1 MKVGIE
7 LICSNCGAHLE
18 KDDKFCVNCGQSV
31 FDNPK
36 TKTEHNFNSQ
46 DRQCPKCHKVVNVDD
61 KFCINCGHSLQQTL
75 SNLNDNIASHTYSN
89 TKPEIENETADHIR
103 LTEEAKHLFNNTTKS
118 IGRLAGNDESLKLN
132 VRDMFSEVFKSH
144 TKDEADDVF
153 IAGTKRT
160 TPHINEVSEEW
171 GRPWVFS
178 RVFLALGI
186 TFLALWI
193 LTNIFGNANAI
204 PGMIFIGALLVPIS
218 GLIFFFESNAFKN
231 ISIFDVMRMFF
242 IGGVLSLI
250 STMILYQFVTFSTE
264 SQYYGIMTI
273 TDAFIVGFV
282 EELGKATVVILFI
295 NYLKTNKILNG
306 LLIGAAVGAGFA
318 VFESAGYIFRFGFNL
333 FDGVNNITEI
343 TIQRGWTALG
353 SHLVWAAIVG
363 AAAVIVKEKKH
374 FEWANIID
382 KRFIFFF
389 FVAVTLHG
397 IWDTE
402 ITLLSSG
409 YLKYILLIMIAW
421 LFIFILMKAG
431 LTQVNQLRDEYN
443 RLEER

>member
-1 MKVGIE
+1 MFALV
-7 LICSNCGAHLE
+7 
-18 KDDKFCVNCGQSV
+18 
-31 FDNPK
+31 
-36 TKTEHNFNSQ
+36 
-46 DRQCPKCHKVVNVDD
+46 
-61 KFCINCGHSLQQTL
+61 LQT
-75 SNLNDNIASHTYSN
+75 
-89 TKPEIENETADHIR
+89 
-103 LTEEAKHLFNNTTKS
+103 
-118 IGRLAGNDESLKLN
+118 
-132 VRDMFSEVFKSH
+132 
-144 TKDEADDVF
+144 
-153 IAGTKRT
+153 
-160 TPHINEVSEEW
+160 HINEVSEEW

-193 LTNIFGNANAI
+193 LTNIFDNANAI

-333 FDGVNNITEI
+333 FDGANNITEI

-363 AAAVIVKEKKH
+363 AAAVIVKETKH

>member
-1 MKVGIE
+1 M
-7 LICSNCGAHLE
+7 ICSNCGAHLE

-75 SNLNDNIASHTYSN
+75 SNSNDNIASHTYSN

-132 VRDMFSEVFKSH
+132 LRDMFSEVFKSH

-153 IAGTKRT
+153 
-160 TPHINEVSEEW
+160 
-171 GRPWVFS
+171 
-178 RVFLALGI
+178 LALGI

-193 LTNIFGNANAI
+193 LTNIFDNANAI

-333 FDGVNNITEI
+333 FDGANNITEI

-363 AAAVIVKEKKH
+363 AAAVIVKETKH

>member
-1 MKVGIE
+1 MKVGIK

-75 SNLNDNIASHTYSN
+75 SNSNDNIASHTYSN

-132 VRDMFSEVFKSH
+132 LRDMFSEVFKSH

-193 LTNIFGNANAI
+193 LTNIFDNANAI

-231 ISIFDVMRMFF
+231 ISIFDVMRMF
-242 IGGVLSLI
+242 I

-333 FDGVNNITEI
+333 FDGANNITEI

-363 AAAVIVKEKKH
+363 AAAVIVKETKH

>member
-1 MKVGIE
+1 M
-7 LICSNCGAHLE
+7 
-18 KDDKFCVNCGQSV
+18 
-31 FDNPK
+31 
-36 TKTEHNFNSQ
+36 
-46 DRQCPKCHKVVNVDD
+46 
-61 KFCINCGHSLQQTL
+61 
-75 SNLNDNIASHTYSN
+75 
-89 TKPEIENETADHIR
+89 
-103 LTEEAKHLFNNTTKS
+103 TEEAKHLFNNTTKS

-132 VRDMFSEVFKSH
+132 LRDMFSEVFKSH

-193 LTNIFGNANAI
+193 LTNIFDNANAI

-295 NYLKTNKILNG
+295 NYLKQIKYSMDYLSVLLLVQGSRCLNQPVISLG
-306 LLIGAAVGAGFA
+306 LDLI
-318 VFESAGYIFRFGFNL
+318 
-333 FDGVNNITEI
+333 
-343 TIQRGWTALG
+343 
-353 SHLVWAAIVG
+353 
-363 AAAVIVKEKKH
+363 
-374 FEWANIID
+374 
-382 KRFIFFF
+382 
-389 FVAVTLHG
+389 
-397 IWDTE
+397 
-402 ITLLSSG
+402 
-409 YLKYILLIMIAW
+409 YLMELIILLKS
-421 LFIFILMKAG
+421 LYKEVG
-431 LTQVNQLRDEYN
+431 QL
-443 RLEER
+443 

>member
-31 FDNPK
+31 LDNPK
-36 TKTEHNFNSQ
+36 TKTEHFFNSHE
-46 DRQCPKCHKVVNVDD
+46 RQCPKCHKVVNVDD
-61 KFCINCGHSLQQTL
+61 KFCINCGHFLQQTL
-75 SNLNDNIASHTYSN
+75 SNANDNIGSHTYSN
-89 TKPEIENETADHIR
+89 TKPEIENETADRIR

-132 VRDMFSEVFKSH
+132 LRDMFSEVFKSH

-186 TFLALWI
+186 TFLAL
-193 LTNIFGNANAI
+193 
-204 PGMIFIGALLVPIS
+204 FIGALLVPIS

-282 EELGKATVVILFI
+282 EEVGKATVVILFI

-333 FDGVNNITEI
+333 VDGVNNITEI

-353 SHLVWAAIVG
+353 GHLVWAAIVG
-363 AAAVIVKEKKH
+363 AAAVIVKETNH

-409 YLKYILLIMIAW
+409 YLKYILLIIIAW

-431 LTQVNQLRDEYN
+431 LTQVNQLREEYN

>member
-1 MKVGIE
+1 M
-7 LICSNCGAHLE
+7 ICSNCGAHLE

-75 SNLNDNIASHTYSN
+75 SNSNDNIASHTYSN

-132 VRDMFSEVFKSH
+132 LRDMFSEVFKSH

-193 LTNIFGNANAI
+193 LTNIFGNAI

-363 AAAVIVKEKKH
+363 AAAVIVKETKH

>member
-75 SNLNDNIASHTYSN
+75 SNSNDNIASHTYSN

-132 VRDMFSEVFKSH
+132 LRDMFSEVFKSH

-193 LTNIFGNANAI
+193 LTNIGNANAI

-363 AAAVIVKEKKH
+363 AAAVIVKETKH

>member
-1 MKVGIE
+1 MKVGIK

-75 SNLNDNIASHTYSN
+75 SNSNDNIASHTYSN

-132 VRDMFSEVFKSH
+132 LRDMFSEVFKSH

-193 LTNIFGNANAI
+193 LTNIFDNANAI
-204 PGMIFIGALLVPIS
+204 PGMIFIVPIS

-333 FDGVNNITEI
+333 FDGANNITEI

-363 AAAVIVKEKKH
+363 AAAVIVKETKH

>member
-1 MKVGIE
+1 MKVGIK

-75 SNLNDNIASHTYSN
+75 SNSNDNIASHTYSN

-132 VRDMFSEVFKSH
+132 LRDMFSEVFKSH

-186 TFLALWI
+186 
-193 LTNIFGNANAI
+193 
-204 PGMIFIGALLVPIS
+204 IFIGALLVPIS

-333 FDGVNNITEI
+333 FDGANNITEI

-363 AAAVIVKEKKH
+363 AAAVIVKETKH

>member
-1 MKVGIE
+1 M
-7 LICSNCGAHLE
+7 ICSNCGAHLE

-46 DRQCPKCHKVVNVDD
+46 VRQCPKCHKVVNVDD

-75 SNLNDNIASHTYSN
+75 SNSNDNIASHTYSN

-132 VRDMFSEVFKSH
+132 LRDMFSEVFKSH

-193 LTNIFGNANAI
+193 LTNIFGNAI

-363 AAAVIVKEKKH
+363 AATVIVKETKH

-431 LTQVNQLRDEYN
+431 LTQVNQLREEYN

>member
-1 MKVGIE
+1 
-7 LICSNCGAHLE
+7 
-18 KDDKFCVNCGQSV
+18 
-31 FDNPK
+31 
-36 TKTEHNFNSQ
+36 
-46 DRQCPKCHKVVNVDD
+46 
-61 KFCINCGHSLQQTL
+61 
-75 SNLNDNIASHTYSN
+75 
-89 TKPEIENETADHIR
+89 
-103 LTEEAKHLFNNTTKS
+103 
-118 IGRLAGNDESLKLN
+118 
-132 VRDMFSEVFKSH
+132 
-144 TKDEADDVF
+144 
-153 IAGTKRT
+153 
-160 TPHINEVSEEW
+160 
-171 GRPWVFS
+171 
-178 RVFLALGI
+178 
-186 TFLALWI
+186 
-193 LTNIFGNANAI
+193 
-204 PGMIFIGALLVPIS
+204 
-218 GLIFFFESNAFKN
+218 
-231 ISIFDVMRMFF
+231 
-242 IGGVLSLI
+242 
-250 STMILYQFVTFSTE
+250 
-264 SQYYGIMTI
+264 MTI

-282 EELGKATVVILFI
+282 EEVGKATVVILFI

-363 AAAVIVKEKKH
+363 AAAVIVKETNH

-409 YLKYILLIMIAW
+409 YLKYILLIIIAW

-431 LTQVNQLRDEYN
+431 LTQVNQLREEYN